1 MKVDEL
7 LEDLS
12 DLLED
17 SKELPV
23 VNKVMVDKAQIT
35 DIIDEIKANL
45 PAETRQA
52 KRVVSERNKIIEEA
66 RKQAETL
73 ISAANKQRTNMLES
87 NEIVIAARAEAKR
100 IIADAEMKSRKIKSA
115 TGSYVDMTLQ
125 KTEEALAAN
134 LSDFRK
140 KRQAITN
147 MKNESM
153 GGVRP
158 QRPAAPAASAAPAAP
173 AAPAGSGE
181 SIDIS
186 ISDGN

>member
-7 LEDLS
+7 LEDLT

-23 VNKVMVDKAQIT
+23 VNKVMVDKTQIT

-73 ISAANKQRTNMLES
+73 ISAANQQRTTMLES
-87 NEIVIAARAEAKR
+87 SEIVIQARQEAQR
-100 IIADAEMKSRKIKSA
+100 IIAEANNTSKKIKNA
-115 TGSYVDMTLQ
+115 TNNYVDTVLQ
-125 KTEEALAAN
+125 KTEEALSVN
-134 LSDFRK
+134 LNDFHR
-140 KRQAITN
+140 KRQSILSL
-147 MKNESM
+147 KNAPST
-153 GGVRP
+153 
-158 QRPAAPAASAAPAAP
+158 PAPAPAAP
-173 AAPAGSGE
+173 SAQ
-181 SIDIS
+181 SIDIDV
-186 ISDGN
+186 SDKSTAD

>member
-23 VNKVMVDKAQIT
+23 VNKIMVDKTQIS

-73 ISAANKQRTNMLES
+73 ISAANKQRTDMLES
-87 NEIVIAARAEAKR
+87 SEIVISARREAQR
-100 IIADAEMKSRKIKSA
+100 IINEAQAASVKIKNA
-115 TGSYVDMTLQ
+115 TNTYVDTVLQ
-125 KTEEALAAN
+125 KTEEALSVN
-134 LSDFRK
+134 LQDFHR
-140 KRQAITN
+140 KRQSILN
-147 MKNESM
+147 LKNA
-153 GGVRP
+153 P
-158 QRPAAPAASAAPAAP
+158 KQQPAPKPAAAPAPAPAP
-173 AAPAGSGE
+173 AQKPAE
-181 SIDIS
+181 EPKPAE
-186 ISDGN
+186 